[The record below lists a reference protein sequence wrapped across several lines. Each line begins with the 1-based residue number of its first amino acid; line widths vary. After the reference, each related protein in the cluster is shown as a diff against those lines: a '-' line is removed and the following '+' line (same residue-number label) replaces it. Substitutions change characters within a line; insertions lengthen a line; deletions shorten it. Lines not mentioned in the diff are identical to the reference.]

1 MDCEECFGYGACH
14 VCYGRAA
21 INRLKKENEQLK
33 TAVLKAANL
42 LAGRKEQNYR
52 KDYFREPCLNKEP
65 LPTQA
70 VTNTLFPPAVI
81 LTMQT
86 VGI

>member
-42 LAGRKEQNYR
+42 LAGRKEQYTGEA
-52 KDYFREPCLNKEP
+52 RELLREEIIG
-65 LPTQA
+65 QSRA
-70 VTNTLFPPAVI
+70 
-81 LTMQT
+81 
-86 VGI
+86 GEGRSDGYDR